1 MCRCARR
8 TAWIPTTDMYLFLLS
23 GYKSLHKYLCT
34 YFETVFKKRDSRDWV
49 EDGDGDGVEQY
60 PELDKQIGRVL
71 LQHYHRL
78 QQSVSFHFS
87 PGLHGSA
94 TWSMGKMNWSR
105 TSSGLSMCFILV
117 VKTTYLLIVIIVI
130 IIVIGASKVIP
141 MDQLKENISNLSTR
155 NPQTFICPNRPE
167 STRTRQRTYKNKRGT
182 TKKIT
187 QLLEH
192 ILP

>member
-1 MCRCARR
+1 M
-8 TAWIPTTDMYLFLLS
+8 
-23 GYKSLHKYLCT
+23 
-34 YFETVFKKRDSRDWV
+34 
-49 EDGDGDGVEQY
+49 EDGGGDGDGVEQY

-94 TWSMGKMNWSR
+94 TWSMGKVNWSR